1 MQIST
6 LAIAKA
12 TSLMMDLI
20 KERGS
25 ENSLSKTGRFHENS
39 KARWL
44 LGDFWDYEAAD
55 KITSQ

>member
-6 LAIAKA
+6 LAIAEA

-44 LGDFWDYEAAD
+44 LGDF
-55 KITSQ
+55 